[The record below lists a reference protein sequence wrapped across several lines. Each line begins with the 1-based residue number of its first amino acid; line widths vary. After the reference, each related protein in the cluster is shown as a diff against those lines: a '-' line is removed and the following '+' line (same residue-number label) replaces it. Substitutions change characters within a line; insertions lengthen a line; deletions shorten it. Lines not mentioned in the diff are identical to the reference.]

1 MYATI
6 SFSVTLLGIF
16 SIFELSKGN
25 QKFSLLKYYILA
37 RLIIITAGSGL
48 DYLGFS
54 GYALPLYKEIFKITA
69 LLVTVNL
76 FFLVVQK
83 RIPKQVIW
91 VEIFFI
97 TFFIIELIF
106 GIETPIIKQGVLQN
120 KPILFHQIFYGL
132 YALLGAAALFYNT
145 YYLFVAKKTQ
155 VNLYELK
162 IKKWVGFYILSN
174 IILVL
179 ISIFLFRSFQ
189 NGTLGVYDNT
199 MITVFIHRFL
209 FIFFILIRPKF
220 LDDDKFARPFNQI
233 LTKNTKADGVGAG
246 FKNTSIIIAVQSGT
260 YSPTYDGASFA
271 AAVCNEYTVTIDGV
285 TYGDWYLPS
294 KHELNLLFLQRAI
307 VGNFPN
313 ISGSYWSST
322 EYFRSDLVGSYQL
335 AWYQNFVT
343 GAQAYLNKKNTWSV
357 RAIRAF

>member
-6 SFSVTLLGIF
+6 SFSITLLGIF

-106 GIETPIIKQGVLQN
+106 GIETPIIKGGVLQN

-145 YYLFVAKKTQ
+145 YYLFIAKKTQ
-155 VNLYELK
+155 VNLYDLK

-174 IILVL
+174 IILFL
-179 ISIFLFRSFQ
+179 LSILLFLSFQ
-189 NGTLGVYDNT
+189 KGTLGVYDNT
-199 MITVFIHRFL
+199 MVTVFIHRFL
-209 FIFFILIRPKF
+209 FIFFIIIRPKF
-220 LDDDKFARPFNQI
+220 LDDDKFARPFDQI
-233 LTKNTKADGVGAG
+233 LAKNSGLSFQNFEFLFYANHYYLTQDASLEDLALKLNVSKNELADFLKKQIEENFTELLNKNRIEYLKELLKA
-246 FKNTSIIIAVQSGT
+246 K
-260 YSPTYDGASFA
+260 
-271 AAVCNEYTVTIDGV
+271 
-285 TYGDWYLPS
+285 
-294 KHELNLLFLQRAI
+294 KHESFTIEALSEMSGFNNRRTMYNAFNKY
-307 VGNFPN
+307 VGQTP
-313 ISGSYWSST
+313 T
-322 EYFRSDLVGSYQL
+322 EFIQGL
-335 AWYQNFVT
+335 
-343 GAQAYLNKKNTWSV
+343 K
-357 RAIRAF
+357 

>member
-1 MYATI
+1 
-6 SFSVTLLGIF
+6 L
-16 SIFELSKGN
+16 
-25 QKFSLLKYYILA
+25 
-37 RLIIITAGSGL
+37 GSGL

-54 GYALPLYKEIFKITA
+54 FYELPLYKEIFKITA

-76 FFLVVQK
+76 FFLIVQK
-83 RIPKQVIW
+83 RIPKQVVWI
-91 VEIFFI
+91 EIFFI
-97 TFFIIELIF
+97 AFFIVELIF

-132 YALLGAAALFYNT
+132 YAFLGSAALFYNT
-145 YYLFVAKKTQ
+145 YYLFIAKKTQ

-174 IILVL
+174 IILGL

-233 LTKNTKADGVGAG
+233 LAKNNGVSYQNFDFLFYA
-246 FKNTSIIIAVQSGT
+246 NH
-260 YSPTYDGASFA
+260 Y
-271 AAVCNEYTVTIDGV
+271 
-285 TYGDWYLPS
+285 YLNQDANMEDLALKLNVS
-294 KHELNLLFLQRAI
+294 KIELANFLKHELNLLFLQRAI

-322 EYFRSDLVGSYQL
+322 EYFRSDLVGSFQL

>member
-6 SFSVTLLGIF
+6 SFSITLLGIF

-106 GIETPIIKQGVLQN
+106 GIETPIIKGGVLQN

-145 YYLFVAKKTQ
+145 YYLFIAKKTQ
-155 VNLYELK
+155 VNLYDLK

-174 IILVL
+174 IILFL
-179 ISIFLFRSFQ
+179 LSILLFLSFQ
-189 NGTLGVYDNT
+189 KGTLGVYDNT
-199 MITVFIHRFL
+199 MVTVFIHRFL
-209 FIFFILIRPKF
+209 FIFFIIIRPKF
-220 LDDDKFARPFNQI
+220 LDDDKFARPFDQI
-233 LTKNTKADGVGAG
+233 LAKNSGLSFQNFEFLFYANHYYLTQDASLEDLALKLNVSKNELADFLKKQVEENFTELLNKNRIEYLKELLKA
-246 FKNTSIIIAVQSGT
+246 K
-260 YSPTYDGASFA
+260 
-271 AAVCNEYTVTIDGV
+271 
-285 TYGDWYLPS
+285 
-294 KHELNLLFLQRAI
+294 KHESFTIEALSEMSGFNNRRTMYNAFNKY
-307 VGNFPN
+307 VGQTP
-313 ISGSYWSST
+313 T
-322 EYFRSDLVGSYQL
+322 EFIQGL
-335 AWYQNFVT
+335 
-343 GAQAYLNKKNTWSV
+343 K
-357 RAIRAF
+357 

>member
-6 SFSVTLLGIF
+6 SFSITLLGIF

-106 GIETPIIKQGVLQN
+106 GIETPIIKGGVLQN

-145 YYLFVAKKTQ
+145 YYLFIAKKTQ
-155 VNLYELK
+155 VNLYDLK

-174 IILVL
+174 IILFL
-179 ISIFLFRSFQ
+179 LSILLFLSFQ
-189 NGTLGVYDNT
+189 KGTLGVYDNT
-199 MITVFIHRFL
+199 MVTVFIHRFL
-209 FIFFILIRPKF
+209 FIFFIIIRPKF
-220 LDDDKFARPFNQI
+220 LDDDKFARPFDQI
-233 LTKNTKADGVGAG
+233 LAKNSGLSFQNFEFLFYANHYYLTQDASLEDLALKLNVSKNELADFLKKQVEENFTELLNKNRIEYLKELLKAKKHESFTIEALSEMAG
-246 FKNTSIIIAVQSGT
+246 FNNRRSMYNAFNKHV
-260 YSPTYDGASFA
+260 
-271 AAVCNEYTVTIDGV
+271 GV
-285 TYGDWYLPS
+285 TP
-294 KHELNLLFLQRAI
+294 
-307 VGNFPN
+307 
-313 ISGSYWSST
+313 T
-322 EYFRSDLVGSYQL
+322 EFIQSL
-335 AWYQNFVT
+335 
-343 GAQAYLNKKNTWSV
+343 K
-357 RAIRAF
+357 

>member
-6 SFSVTLLGIF
+6 SFSITLLGIF

-97 TFFIIELIF
+97 TLFIIELIF
-106 GIETPIIKQGVLQN
+106 GIETPIIKGGVLQN

-145 YYLFVAKKTQ
+145 YYLFLAKKIQ
-155 VNLYELK
+155 VNLYDLK

-174 IILVL
+174 IILFL
-179 ISIFLFRSFQ
+179 LSILLFLSFQ
-189 NGTLGVYDNT
+189 KGTLGVYDNT
-199 MITVFIHRFL
+199 MVTVFIHRFL
-209 FIFFILIRPKF
+209 FIFFIIIRPKF
-220 LDDDKFARPFNQI
+220 LDDDKFARPFDQI
-233 LTKNTKADGVGAG
+233 LAKNSGLSFQNFEFLFYANHYYLKQDASLEDLALKLNVSKNELADFLKKHVEENFTDLLNKNRIEYLKELLKAKKHDSFTIEALSEMAG
-246 FKNTSIIIAVQSGT
+246 FNNRRSM
-260 YSPTYDGASFA
+260 YNSFNKH
-271 AAVCNEYTVTIDGV
+271 VGV
-285 TYGDWYLPS
+285 TP
-294 KHELNLLFLQRAI
+294 
-307 VGNFPN
+307 
-313 ISGSYWSST
+313 T
-322 EYFRSDLVGSYQL
+322 EFIQSH
-335 AWYQNFVT
+335 
-343 GAQAYLNKKNTWSV
+343 K
-357 RAIRAF
+357 

>member
-6 SFSVTLLGIF
+6 SFSITLLGIF

-37 RLIIITAGSGL
+37 RLIIITLGSGL
-48 DYLGFS
+48 DYLGFN
-54 GYALPLYKEIFKITA
+54 GYELPFYKEILKITA

-76 FFLVVQK
+76 FFLIVQK

-97 TFFIIELIF
+97 IFFIVELIF

-132 YALLGAAALFYNT
+132 YAFLGSAALFYNT
-145 YYLFVAKKTQ
+145 YYLFIAKKTL

-233 LTKNTKADGVGAG
+233 LTKNNGV
-246 FKNTSIIIAVQSGT
+246 
-260 YSPTYDGASFA
+260 SFQNFDFLFYA
-271 AAVCNEYTVTIDGV
+271 NHYYMNQDANMEDLALKLNVSKIELANF
-285 TYGDWYLPS
+285 L
-294 KHELNLLFLQRAI
+294 KHEI
-307 VGNFPN
+307 DENF
-313 ISGSYWSST
+313 T
-322 EYFRSDLVGSYQL
+322 EL
-335 AWYQNFVT
+335 
-343 GAQAYLNKKNTWSV
+343 LNKNRIGYLKELLNAKKYESFTIEALSEMSGFNN
-357 RAIRAF
+357 RRSMYNAFHKHVGLTPTEFIQGLK

>member
-1 MYATI
+1 
-6 SFSVTLLGIF
+6 
-16 SIFELSKGN
+16 
-25 QKFSLLKYYILA
+25 
-37 RLIIITAGSGL
+37 
-48 DYLGFS
+48 
-54 GYALPLYKEIFKITA
+54 
-69 LLVTVNL
+69 VNL
-76 FFLVVQK
+76 FFLIVQK

-97 TFFIIELIF
+97 AFFIVELIF

-132 YALLGAAALFYNT
+132 YAFLGSAALFYNT
-145 YYLFVAKKTQ
+145 YYLFIAKKTQ

-220 LDDDKFARPFNQI
+220 LDDDKFARPFNKI
-233 LTKNTKADGVGAG
+233 LTKNNGV
-246 FKNTSIIIAVQSGT
+246 
-260 YSPTYDGASFA
+260 SFQNFDFLFYA
-271 AAVCNEYTVTIDGV
+271 NHY
-285 TYGDWYLPS
+285 YLNQDATMEDLALKLNVS
-294 KHELNLLFLQRAI
+294 KIELANFLKHEI
-307 VGNFPN
+307 DENF
-313 ISGSYWSST
+313 T
-322 EYFRSDLVGSYQL
+322 EL
-335 AWYQNFVT
+335 
-343 GAQAYLNKKNTWSV
+343 LNKNRIGYLKELLNAKKYESFTIEALSEMSGFNN
-357 RAIRAF
+357 RRSMYNAFNKHVGITPTEFIQGLK

>member
-6 SFSVTLLGIF
+6 SFSITLLGIF

-106 GIETPIIKQGVLQN
+106 GIETPIIKGGVLQN

-145 YYLFVAKKTQ
+145 YYLFIAKKTQ
-155 VNLYELK
+155 VNLYDLK

-174 IILVL
+174 IILFL
-179 ISIFLFRSFQ
+179 LSILLFLSFQ
-189 NGTLGVYDNT
+189 KGTLGVYDNT
-199 MITVFIHRFL
+199 MVTVFIHRFL
-209 FIFFILIRPKF
+209 FIFFIIIRPKF
-220 LDDDKFARPFNQI
+220 LDDDKFARPFDQI
-233 LTKNTKADGVGAG
+233 LAKNSGLSFQNFEFLFYANHYYLTQDASLEDLALKLNVSKNELADFLKKQIEANFTELLNKNRIEYLKELLKAKKHESFTIEALSEMSG
-246 FKNTSIIIAVQSGT
+246 FNNRRSMYNAFNKHV
-260 YSPTYDGASFA
+260 
-271 AAVCNEYTVTIDGV
+271 GV
-285 TYGDWYLPS
+285 TP
-294 KHELNLLFLQRAI
+294 
-307 VGNFPN
+307 
-313 ISGSYWSST
+313 T
-322 EYFRSDLVGSYQL
+322 EFIQSL
-335 AWYQNFVT
+335 
-343 GAQAYLNKKNTWSV
+343 K
-357 RAIRAF
+357 